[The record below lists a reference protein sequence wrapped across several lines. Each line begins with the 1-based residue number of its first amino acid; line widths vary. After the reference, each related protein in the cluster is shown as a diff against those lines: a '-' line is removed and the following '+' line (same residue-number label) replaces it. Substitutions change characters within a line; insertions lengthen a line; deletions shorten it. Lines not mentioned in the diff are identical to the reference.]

1 MTLTPNRR
9 EEMLR
14 VDHAGE
20 YGAVAIYRGQLAV
33 FERQQGRERIT
44 EQLKEMAGQE
54 QEHLDAFDKLLNAGS
69 VRPTAL
75 SPVWNAAG
83 FALGAATALLGEK
96 AAHLGLDWDDATGV
110 FAKVREEQLEL
121 EAAVGVRRAA
131 GEEVVG
137 AARVAVPELDLH
149 VAQVAVHIA
158 LGHQLEGLAARLTDH
173 LEGQQRVFQVTDGAL
188 ATGMALAGMRPVVAL
203 YSTFSQ
209 RAFDQLLIRDL

>member
-96 AAHLGLDWDDATGV
+96 AAHACTEAV
-110 FAKVREEQLEL
+110 ETVIEEHYGDQITEL
-121 EAAVGVRRAA
+121 EAG
-131 GEEVVG
+131 GETE
-137 AARVAVPELDLH
+137 
-149 VAQVAVHIA
+149 
-158 LGHQLEGLAARLTDH
+158 LAARMTKFRDEEVAH
-173 LEGQQRVFQVTDGAL
+173 KEL
-188 ATGMALAGMRPVVAL
+188 ATAEGAAEAPGYPVLSA
-203 YSTFSQ
+203 
-209 RAFDQLLIRDL
+209 LIRFGCRAAIRISEKV